1 MSKDYIITARKLK
14 NNYVI
19 FLFYKN
25 ITEIKTALIYTG
37 SDNMKTLIH
46 RIAIPSILEVG
57 KGNINNVGN
66 LIKKSNFKK
75 VLICFGEGIK
85 ELFGDSIENSLKEAV
100 IEISKTEIIKDI
112 NFEEISIKAFEI
124 SNDVEALIGVGGGKA
139 IDAVKYMSFLKKLPF
154 ISIPTST
161 SNDGFSSPGASLLV
175 SGRRMS
181 LPAKTPHGIIID
193 IDVIKGAP
201 EKFIFSGV
209 GDLIS
214 NITALHDWNFEE
226 EHGKIIIDDFAKMIS
241 KKSVNSFV
249 RTEFKTI
256 KDDLFLK
263 ELVDSL
269 TLNGISMEIAGDS
282 SPASGSEHLISHALD
297 KFLEKPELHGIQVG
311 IATYIMSKVQNHRV
325 ERISKVLRE
334 TGFFEY
340 VKTLKMRK
348 EDFKKAIDIAPSIKP
363 NRYTYIHVEENRILA
378 KKIIDEDEILNYIL
392 V

>member
-1 MSKDYIITARKLK
+1 MDSK
-14 NNYVI
+14 
-19 FLFYKN
+19 
-25 ITEIKTALIYTG
+25 
-37 SDNMKTLIH
+37 SH

-57 KGNINNVGN
+57 KGNINKVGS
-66 LIKKSNFKK
+66 LIKKAMFKK
-75 VLICFGEGIK
+75 VSLYFGEGI
-85 ELFGDSIENSLKEAV
+85 EDLFGRSIRESLIEAD
-100 IEISKTEIIKDI
+100 IEIIQIETVTDI
-112 NFEEISIKAFEI
+112 NFEKISIKAFDI
-124 SNDVEALIGVGGGKA
+124 RNDVDALIGIGGGKA
-139 IDAVKYMSFLKKLPF
+139 IDAVKYMSFLRKKPF

-181 LPAKTPHGIIID
+181 LPAKTPYGIIVD

-201 EKFIFSGV
+201 EKFIFSGI
-209 GDLIS
+209 GDLVS
-214 NITALHDWNFEE
+214 NITALYDWKFEE
-226 EHGKIIIDDFAKMIS
+226 DNGKVIIDDFATMIS
-241 KKSVNSFV
+241 KKAVNSFV

-297 KFLEKPELHGIQVG
+297 KFVEVPQLHGIQVG

-325 ERISKVLRE
+325 ERITKVLTE
-334 TGFFEY
+334 TGFFDY

-348 EDFKKAIDIAPSIKP
+348 EDFKRAIDMAPSIKP
-363 NRYTYIHVEENRILA
+363 NRYTYIHVEENRTLA
-378 KKIIDEDEILNYIL
+378 KKFIDEDGTLNYIL
-392 V
+392 I

>member
-1 MSKDYIITARKLK
+1 
-14 NNYVI
+14 
-19 FLFYKN
+19 
-25 ITEIKTALIYTG
+25 
-37 SDNMKTLIH
+37 MKASTH

-57 KGNINNVGN
+57 KGNINNIGN
-66 LIKKSNFKK
+66 LIKKAMFQK
-75 VLICFGEGIK
+75 VSIFFGEGI
-85 ELFGDSIENSLKEAV
+85 EDLFGASIDNSLKEAN
-100 IEISKTEIIKDI
+100 IQISKKETISDV

-175 SGRRMS
+175 NGRRMS
-181 LPAKTPHGIIID
+181 LPAKTPYGIIID

-201 EKFIFSGV
+201 EKFIFSGI
-209 GDLIS
+209 GDLVS
-214 NITALHDWNFEE
+214 NITALYDWKFEE
-226 EHGKIIIDDFAKMIS
+226 ENGKVIIDDFATMIS
-241 KKSVNSFV
+241 KKAVNSFV
-249 RTEFKTI
+249 RTDFETI

-297 KFLEKPELHGIQVG
+297 KFLETPQLHGIQVG
-311 IATYIMSKVQNHRV
+311 MATYIMSKVQNHRF
-325 ERISKVLRE
+325 ERISKILKE

-363 NRYTYIHVEENRILA
+363 NRYTYIHIEENRILA
-378 KKIIDEDEILNYIL
+378 KKIIDEDETLSCILI
-392 V
+392 

>member
-1 MSKDYIITARKLK
+1 
-14 NNYVI
+14 
-19 FLFYKN
+19 
-25 ITEIKTALIYTG
+25 
-37 SDNMKTLIH
+37 MKTLIH

>member
-1 MSKDYIITARKLK
+1 
-14 NNYVI
+14 
-19 FLFYKN
+19 
-25 ITEIKTALIYTG
+25 
-37 SDNMKTLIH
+37 MKTSIH

-226 EHGKIIIDDFAKMIS
+226 EHGKTIIDDFAKMIS

-256 KDDLFLK
+256 KEDLFLK

-297 KFLEKPELHGIQVG
+297 KFLERPELHGIQVG

-325 ERISKVLRE
+325 ERITKILRE

>member
-1 MSKDYIITARKLK
+1 
-14 NNYVI
+14 
-19 FLFYKN
+19 
-25 ITEIKTALIYTG
+25 
-37 SDNMKTLIH
+37 MKTSIH

-112 NFEEISIKAFEI
+112 NFEEISIRAFEI

-226 EHGKIIIDDFAKMIS
+226 EHGKTIIDDFAKMIS

-256 KDDLFLK
+256 KEDLFLK

-297 KFLEKPELHGIQVG
+297 KFLERPELHGIQVG

-325 ERISKVLRE
+325 ERITKILRE